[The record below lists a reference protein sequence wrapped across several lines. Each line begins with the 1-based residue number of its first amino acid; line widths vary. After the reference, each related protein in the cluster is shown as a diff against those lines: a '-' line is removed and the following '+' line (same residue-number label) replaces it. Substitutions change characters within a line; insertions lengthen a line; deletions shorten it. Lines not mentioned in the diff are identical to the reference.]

1 MDTLIRLSSTLYED
15 LARHMRRSD
24 VEEVAFLAA
33 RSDADGAL
41 DAFELYRV
49 EPEGFA
55 FQSDFHVRL
64 SDQGRK
70 AVIAWAHDR
79 EAALIEA
86 HAHRDG
92 WLAEF
97 SPSDMSGLGEWVP
110 HVRWRLRGRRYA
122 ALVFANS
129 SYDGLAW
136 TAEGTTPD
144 GVATLSIDGLL
155 LEPTRL
161 SVARPWRQSPR

>member
-1 MDTLIRLSSTLYED
+1 MDTLIRLPSTLYED
-15 LARHMRRSD
+15 LARHMRRSEL
-24 VEEVAFLAA
+24 EEVAFLAA
-33 RSDADGAL
+33 RPEAEGAL

-49 EPEGFA
+49 EPECFA

-64 SDQGRK
+64 SDQGRQ

-86 HAHRDG
+86 HAHRDR
-92 WLAEF
+92 WPAEF
-97 SPSDMSGLGEWVP
+97 SPSDMSGLGDWVP
-110 HVRWRLRGRRYA
+110 HVRWRLRRRPYA
-122 ALVFANS
+122 ALVFADS

-136 TAEGTTPD
+136 TAAATTPD
-144 GVATLSIDGLL
+144 GVAALSIDGRL

-161 SVARPWRQSPR
+161 TIARQWHERPR